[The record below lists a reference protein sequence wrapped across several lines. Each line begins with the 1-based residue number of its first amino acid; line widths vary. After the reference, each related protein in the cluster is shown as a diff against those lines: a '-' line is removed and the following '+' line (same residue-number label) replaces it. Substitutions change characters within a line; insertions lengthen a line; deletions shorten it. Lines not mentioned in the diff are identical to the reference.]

1 MPLKQTKN
9 IWFNDKLVPW
19 EEATIHVLTYA
30 LHYGAAVFEGIR
42 AYKTDDGCKIF
53 RLDEHIKR
61 LLNSAKIYRMN
72 VPYSHQELKNAC
84 QIIVSSN
91 DLNEGAYIRP
101 IAFRGYDDLGLHAHD
116 NDAIDVVVAA
126 WEWGPYLGNASLND
140 GVDACVSSWNKIN
153 PNTIPFMAKA
163 SGNYLSATLVSI
175 EARQNGY
182 DEGIL
187 LDSKGMV
194 SEGAGENIFMVKD
207 GKHAMN
213 FVVPPMRR
221 QGYLKSHEDGGLPV
235 DPGLEIAANSTSD
248 EARVAG
254 RTLLDRPDRPTA
266 IFAMSDEQAF
276 GVMLSAQDLGIRVP
290 GGLSVVGVDDHDQSE
305 LVGLTTVRQDV
316 VELGALAGELLL
328 EALAGGSVRHVEVP
342 TELILRT
349 STSPPD
355 G

>member
-1 MPLKQTKN
+1 
-9 IWFNDKLVPW
+9 
-19 EEATIHVLTYA
+19 

-53 RLDEHIKR
+53 RLNEHIKR

-153 PNTIPFMAKA
+153 PNTVPFMAKA
-163 SGNYLSATLVSI
+163 SGNYLSGTLVAM

-207 GKHAMN
+207 GKLYT
-213 FVVPPMRR
+213 PPLSSSVLDGITRDAVIKIA
-221 QGYLKSHEDGGLPV
+221 GSLKLDVIETEIPREQLYIADELFFTGTAVEITPIKSVDKITIGTGTKGPVTAQIQKVFFGLFDGSTEDSWGWLEPV
-235 DPGLEIAANSTSD
+235 E
-248 EARVAG
+248 
-254 RTLLDRPDRPTA
+254 
-266 IFAMSDEQAF
+266 
-276 GVMLSAQDLGIRVP
+276 
-290 GGLSVVGVDDHDQSE
+290 
-305 LVGLTTVRQDV
+305 
-316 VELGALAGELLL
+316 
-328 EALAGGSVRHVEVP
+328 
-342 TELILRT
+342 
-349 STSPPD
+349 
-355 G
+355 

>member
-1 MPLKQTKN
+1 MALKQTKN
-9 IWFNDKLVPW
+9 IWFNDKLIPW
-19 EEATIHVLTYA
+19 EDATIHVLTYA

-72 VPYSHQELKNAC
+72 IPYSHQELKNAC
-84 QIIVSSN
+84 RIIVSSN

-101 IAFRGYDDLGLHAHD
+101 IAFRGYDDLGLHAHN

-153 PNTIPFMAKA
+153 PNTVPFMAKA
-163 SGNYLSATLVSI
+163 SGNYLSGTLVAM

-207 GKHAMN
+207 GN
-213 FVVPPMRR
+213 LYTPP
-221 QGYLKSHEDGGLPV
+221 LSSSILDGITRDAV
-235 DPGLEIAANSTSD
+235 MKIAES
-248 EARVAG
+248 
-254 RTLLDRPDRPTA
+254 
-266 IFAMSDEQAF
+266 FK
-276 GVMLSAQDLGIRVP
+276 
-290 GGLSVVGVDDHDQSE
+290 LSVIETEIPREQLYIADELFFTGTAVEITPIKSVDKITIGTGTRGPVTTQIQKAFF
-305 LVGLTTVRQDV
+305 GLFDGSTEDSWGWLES
-316 VELGALAGELLL
+316 VE
-328 EALAGGSVRHVEVP
+328 
-342 TELILRT
+342 
-349 STSPPD
+349 
-355 G
+355 

>member
-1 MPLKQTKN
+1 MALKQTKN
-9 IWFNDKLVPW
+9 IWFNGKLVPW

-153 PNTIPFMAKA
+153 PNTVPFMAKA

-207 GKHAMN
+207 GKLYT
-213 FVVPPMRR
+213 PPLSSSVLDGITRDAVIKIA
-221 QGYLKSHEDGGLPV
+221 GSLKLGVIETEIPREQLYIADELFFTGTAVEITPIKSVDKITIGTGTKGPVTAQIQKVFFGLFDGSTEDSWGWLEPV
-235 DPGLEIAANSTSD
+235 E
-248 EARVAG
+248 
-254 RTLLDRPDRPTA
+254 
-266 IFAMSDEQAF
+266 
-276 GVMLSAQDLGIRVP
+276 
-290 GGLSVVGVDDHDQSE
+290 
-305 LVGLTTVRQDV
+305 
-316 VELGALAGELLL
+316 
-328 EALAGGSVRHVEVP
+328 
-342 TELILRT
+342 
-349 STSPPD
+349 
-355 G
+355 

>member
-1 MPLKQTKN
+1 MALKQTKN

-19 EEATIHVLTYA
+19 EDATIHVLTYA

-42 AYKTDDGCKIF
+42 AYKTGDGCKIF

-72 VPYSHQELKNAC
+72 IPYSHQELKNAC
-84 QIIVSSN
+84 RIIVSSN

-101 IAFRGYDDLGLHAHD
+101 IAFRGYDDLGLHAHN

-153 PNTIPFMAKA
+153 PNTVPFMAKA
-163 SGNYLSATLVSI
+163 SGNYLSGTLVAM

-207 GKHAMN
+207 GN
-213 FVVPPMRR
+213 LYTPP
-221 QGYLKSHEDGGLPV
+221 LSSSILDGITRDAV
-235 DPGLEIAANSTSD
+235 MKIAES
-248 EARVAG
+248 
-254 RTLLDRPDRPTA
+254 
-266 IFAMSDEQAF
+266 FK
-276 GVMLSAQDLGIRVP
+276 
-290 GGLSVVGVDDHDQSE
+290 LSVIETEIPREQLYIADELFFTGTAVEITPIKSVDKITIGTGTKGPVTAQIQKAFF
-305 LVGLTTVRQDV
+305 GLFDGSTEDSWGWLEP
-316 VELGALAGELLL
+316 VE
-328 EALAGGSVRHVEVP
+328 
-342 TELILRT
+342 
-349 STSPPD
+349 
-355 G
+355 

>member
-1 MPLKQTKN
+1 
-9 IWFNDKLVPW
+9 
-19 EEATIHVLTYA
+19 
-30 LHYGAAVFEGIR
+30 
-42 AYKTDDGCKIF
+42 
-53 RLDEHIKR
+53 
-61 LLNSAKIYRMN
+61 MN

-153 PNTIPFMAKA
+153 PNTVPFMAKA
-163 SGNYLSATLVSI
+163 SGNYLSGTLVAM

-207 GKHAMN
+207 GN
-213 FVVPPMRR
+213 LYTPPLSSSVLDGITRDAVIKIA
-221 QGYLKSHEDGGLPV
+221 GSLKLGVIETEIPREQLYIADELFFTGTAVEITPIKSVDKITIGTGTKGPVTAQIQKVFFGLFDGSTEDSWGWLEPV
-235 DPGLEIAANSTSD
+235 E
-248 EARVAG
+248 
-254 RTLLDRPDRPTA
+254 
-266 IFAMSDEQAF
+266 
-276 GVMLSAQDLGIRVP
+276 
-290 GGLSVVGVDDHDQSE
+290 
-305 LVGLTTVRQDV
+305 
-316 VELGALAGELLL
+316 
-328 EALAGGSVRHVEVP
+328 
-342 TELILRT
+342 
-349 STSPPD
+349 
-355 G
+355 

>member
-1 MPLKQTKN
+1 MALKQTKN

-19 EEATIHVLTYA
+19 EDATIHVLTYA

-42 AYKTDDGCKIF
+42 AYKTGDGCKIF

-72 VPYSHQELKNAC
+72 IPYSHQELKNAC
-84 QIIVSSN
+84 RIIVSSN

-101 IAFRGYDDLGLHAHD
+101 IAFRGYDDLGLHAHN

-153 PNTIPFMAKA
+153 PNTVPFMAKA
-163 SGNYLSATLVSI
+163 SGNYLSGTLVAM

-207 GKHAMN
+207 GN
-213 FVVPPMRR
+213 LYTPPLSSSVLDGITRDAVIKIA
-221 QGYLKSHEDGGLPV
+221 GSLKLGVIETEIPREQLYIADELFFTGTAVEITPIKSVDKITIGTGTKGPVTAQIQKVFFGLFDGSTEDSWGWLEPV
-235 DPGLEIAANSTSD
+235 E
-248 EARVAG
+248 
-254 RTLLDRPDRPTA
+254 
-266 IFAMSDEQAF
+266 
-276 GVMLSAQDLGIRVP
+276 
-290 GGLSVVGVDDHDQSE
+290 
-305 LVGLTTVRQDV
+305 
-316 VELGALAGELLL
+316 
-328 EALAGGSVRHVEVP
+328 
-342 TELILRT
+342 
-349 STSPPD
+349 
-355 G
+355 

>member
-1 MPLKQTKN
+1 MALKQTKN
-9 IWFNDKLVPW
+9 IWFNGKLVPW

-72 VPYSHQELKNAC
+72 IPYSHQELKNVC

-91 DLNEGAYIRP
+91 DLNEGAYIKP
-101 IAFRGYDDLGLHAHD
+101 IAFRSYDDLGLHA
-116 NDAIDVVVAA
+116 NNNEAIDVVVAA
-126 WEWGPYLGNASLND
+126 WEWGPYLGNAALND

-207 GKHAMN
+207 GKLYT
-213 FVVPPMRR
+213 PPLSSSVLDGITRDAVIKIA
-221 QGYLKSHEDGGLPV
+221 GSLKLGVIETEIPREQLYIADELFFTGTAVEITPIKSVDKITIGTGTKGPVTAQIQKVFFGLFDGSTEDSWGWLEPV
-235 DPGLEIAANSTSD
+235 E
-248 EARVAG
+248 
-254 RTLLDRPDRPTA
+254 
-266 IFAMSDEQAF
+266 
-276 GVMLSAQDLGIRVP
+276 
-290 GGLSVVGVDDHDQSE
+290 
-305 LVGLTTVRQDV
+305 
-316 VELGALAGELLL
+316 
-328 EALAGGSVRHVEVP
+328 
-342 TELILRT
+342 
-349 STSPPD
+349 
-355 G
+355 

>member
-1 MPLKQTKN
+1 MALKQTKN

-19 EEATIHVLTYA
+19 EDATIHVLTYA

-101 IAFRGYDDLGLHAHD
+101 IAFRGYDDLGLHAHN

-153 PNTIPFMAKA
+153 PNTVPFMAKA
-163 SGNYLSATLVSI
+163 SGNYLSGTLVAM

-207 GKHAMN
+207 GKLYT
-213 FVVPPMRR
+213 PPLSSSVLDGITRDAVIKIA
-221 QGYLKSHEDGGLPV
+221 GSLKLGVIETEIPREQLYIADELFFTGTAVEITPIKSVDKITIGTGTKGPVTAQIQKVFFGLFDGSTEDSWGWLEPV
-235 DPGLEIAANSTSD
+235 E
-248 EARVAG
+248 
-254 RTLLDRPDRPTA
+254 
-266 IFAMSDEQAF
+266 
-276 GVMLSAQDLGIRVP
+276 
-290 GGLSVVGVDDHDQSE
+290 
-305 LVGLTTVRQDV
+305 
-316 VELGALAGELLL
+316 
-328 EALAGGSVRHVEVP
+328 
-342 TELILRT
+342 
-349 STSPPD
+349 
-355 G
+355 

>member
-1 MPLKQTKN
+1 MALKQTKN

-19 EEATIHVLTYA
+19 EDATIHVLTYA

-153 PNTIPFMAKA
+153 PNTVPFMAKA
-163 SGNYLSATLVSI
+163 SGNYLSGTLVAM

-207 GKHAMN
+207 GN
-213 FVVPPMRR
+213 LYTPP
-221 QGYLKSHEDGGLPV
+221 LSSSILDGITRDAV
-235 DPGLEIAANSTSD
+235 MKIAGS
-248 EARVAG
+248 
-254 RTLLDRPDRPTA
+254 
-266 IFAMSDEQAF
+266 FK
-276 GVMLSAQDLGIRVP
+276 
-290 GGLSVVGVDDHDQSE
+290 LSVIETEIPREQLYIADELFFTGTAVEITPIKSVDKITIGTGTKGPVTAQIQKAFF
-305 LVGLTTVRQDV
+305 GLFDGSTEDSWGWLEP
-316 VELGALAGELLL
+316 VE
-328 EALAGGSVRHVEVP
+328 
-342 TELILRT
+342 
-349 STSPPD
+349 
-355 G
+355 

>member
-1 MPLKQTKN
+1 MALKQTKN

-101 IAFRGYDDLGLHAHD
+101 IAFRGYDDLGLHAHN

-153 PNTIPFMAKA
+153 PNTVPFMAKA
-163 SGNYLSATLVSI
+163 SGNYLSGTLVAM

-207 GKHAMN
+207 GN
-213 FVVPPMRR
+213 LYTPPLSSSVLDGITRDAVIKIA
-221 QGYLKSHEDGGLPV
+221 GSLKLGVIETEIPREQLYIADELFFTGTAVEITPIKSVDKITIGTGTKGPVTAQIQKVFFGLFDGSTEDSWGWLEPV
-235 DPGLEIAANSTSD
+235 E
-248 EARVAG
+248 
-254 RTLLDRPDRPTA
+254 
-266 IFAMSDEQAF
+266 
-276 GVMLSAQDLGIRVP
+276 
-290 GGLSVVGVDDHDQSE
+290 
-305 LVGLTTVRQDV
+305 
-316 VELGALAGELLL
+316 
-328 EALAGGSVRHVEVP
+328 
-342 TELILRT
+342 
-349 STSPPD
+349 
-355 G
+355 

>member
-19 EEATIHVLTYA
+19 EDATIHVLTYA
-30 LHYGAAVFEGIR
+30 LHYGSAVFEGIR

-53 RLDEHIKR
+53 RLDEHIIR
-61 LLNSAKIYRMN
+61 LINSAKIYRMN

-153 PNTIPFMAKA
+153 PNTVPFMAKA
-163 SGNYLSATLVSI
+163 SGNYLSGTLVAM

-207 GKHAMN
+207 GN
-213 FVVPPMRR
+213 LYTPPLSSSVLDGITRDAVIKIA
-221 QGYLKSHEDGGLPV
+221 GSLKLGVIETEIPREQLYIADELFFTGTAVEITPIKSVDKITIGTGTKGPVTAQIQKVFFGLFDGSTEDSWGWLEPV
-235 DPGLEIAANSTSD
+235 E
-248 EARVAG
+248 
-254 RTLLDRPDRPTA
+254 
-266 IFAMSDEQAF
+266 
-276 GVMLSAQDLGIRVP
+276 
-290 GGLSVVGVDDHDQSE
+290 
-305 LVGLTTVRQDV
+305 
-316 VELGALAGELLL
+316 
-328 EALAGGSVRHVEVP
+328 
-342 TELILRT
+342 
-349 STSPPD
+349 
-355 G
+355 

>member
-1 MPLKQTKN
+1 MALKQTKN

-19 EEATIHVLTYA
+19 EDATIHVLTYA

-153 PNTIPFMAKA
+153 PNTVPFMAKA
-163 SGNYLSATLVSI
+163 SGNYLSGTLVAM

-194 SEGAGENIFMVKD
+194 SEGAGENIFMVKGGNLYTPPLSSSILD
-207 GKHAMN
+207 GITRDAVIK
-213 FVVPPMRR
+213 
-221 QGYLKSHEDGGLPV
+221 
-235 DPGLEIAANSTSD
+235 IAES
-248 EARVAG
+248 
-254 RTLLDRPDRPTA
+254 
-266 IFAMSDEQAF
+266 FK
-276 GVMLSAQDLGIRVP
+276 
-290 GGLSVVGVDDHDQSE
+290 LSVIETEIPREQLYIADELFFTGTAVEITPIKSVDKITIGTGTRGPVTTQIQKAFF
-305 LVGLTTVRQDV
+305 GLFDGSTEDSWGWLES
-316 VELGALAGELLL
+316 VE
-328 EALAGGSVRHVEVP
+328 
-342 TELILRT
+342 
-349 STSPPD
+349 
-355 G
+355 

>member
-1 MPLKQTKN
+1 MALKQTKN

-19 EEATIHVLTYA
+19 EDATIHVLTYA

-72 VPYSHQELKNAC
+72 IPYSHQELKNAC
-84 QIIVSSN
+84 RIIVSSN

-101 IAFRGYDDLGLHAHD
+101 IAFRGYDDLGLHAHN

-126 WEWGPYLGNASLND
+126 WEWGTYLGNAALKD

-153 PNTIPFMAKA
+153 PNTVPFMAKA
-163 SGNYLSATLVSI
+163 SGNYLSGTLVAM

-207 GKHAMN
+207 GN
-213 FVVPPMRR
+213 LYTPPLSSSVLDGITRDAVIKIA
-221 QGYLKSHEDGGLPV
+221 GSLKL
-235 DPGLEIAANSTSD
+235 
-248 EARVAG
+248 
-254 RTLLDRPDRPTA
+254 
-266 IFAMSDEQAF
+266 
-276 GVMLSAQDLGIRVP
+276 GVMETEIPREQLYIADELFFTGTAVEITPIKSVDKITIGTGTKGPVTAQIQKVFF
-290 GGLSVVGVDDHDQSE
+290 GLFDGSTEDSWGWLE
-305 LVGLTTVRQDV
+305 P
-316 VELGALAGELLL
+316 VE
-328 EALAGGSVRHVEVP
+328 
-342 TELILRT
+342 
-349 STSPPD
+349 
-355 G
+355 

>member
-1 MPLKQTKN
+1 MALKQTKN

-19 EEATIHVLTYA
+19 EDATIHVLTYA
-30 LHYGAAVFEGIR
+30 LHYGSAVFEGIR

-101 IAFRGYDDLGLHAHD
+101 IAFRGYDDLGLHAHN

-126 WEWGPYLGNASLND
+126 WEWGTYLGNAALKD

-153 PNTIPFMAKA
+153 PNTVPFMAKA
-163 SGNYLSATLVSI
+163 SGNYLSGTLVAM

-207 GKHAMN
+207 GN
-213 FVVPPMRR
+213 LYTPP
-221 QGYLKSHEDGGLPV
+221 LSSSILDGITRDAV
-235 DPGLEIAANSTSD
+235 MKIAES
-248 EARVAG
+248 
-254 RTLLDRPDRPTA
+254 
-266 IFAMSDEQAF
+266 FK
-276 GVMLSAQDLGIRVP
+276 
-290 GGLSVVGVDDHDQSE
+290 LSVIETEIPREQLYIADELFFTGTAVEITPIKSVDKITIGTGTRGPVTTQIQKAFF
-305 LVGLTTVRQDV
+305 GLFDGSTEDSWGWLES
-316 VELGALAGELLL
+316 VE
-328 EALAGGSVRHVEVP
+328 
-342 TELILRT
+342 
-349 STSPPD
+349 
-355 G
+355 

>member
-1 MPLKQTKN
+1 MALKQTKN

-84 QIIVSSN
+84 QIIVRSN

-101 IAFRGYDDLGLHAHD
+101 IAFRGYDDLGLHAHN

-153 PNTIPFMAKA
+153 PNTVPFMAKA
-163 SGNYLSATLVSI
+163 SGNYLSGTLVAM

-207 GKHAMN
+207 GN
-213 FVVPPMRR
+213 LYTPPLSSSVLDGITRDAVIKIA
-221 QGYLKSHEDGGLPV
+221 GSLKLGVIETEIPREQLYIADELFFTGTAVEITPIKSVDKITIGTGTKGPVTAQIQKVFFGLFDGSTEDSWGWLEPV
-235 DPGLEIAANSTSD
+235 E
-248 EARVAG
+248 
-254 RTLLDRPDRPTA
+254 
-266 IFAMSDEQAF
+266 
-276 GVMLSAQDLGIRVP
+276 
-290 GGLSVVGVDDHDQSE
+290 
-305 LVGLTTVRQDV
+305 
-316 VELGALAGELLL
+316 
-328 EALAGGSVRHVEVP
+328 
-342 TELILRT
+342 
-349 STSPPD
+349 
-355 G
+355 

>member
-1 MPLKQTKN
+1 MSLKQTKN

-19 EEATIHVLTYA
+19 EDATIHVLTHA
-30 LHYGAAVFEGIR
+30 LHYGSAVFEGIR

-72 VPYSHQELKNAC
+72 IPYSHQELKNAC
-84 QIIVSSN
+84 RIIVSSN

-101 IAFRGYDDLGLHAHD
+101 IAFRGYDDLGLHAHN

-126 WEWGPYLGNASLND
+126 WEWGTYLGNAALKD

-153 PNTIPFMAKA
+153 PNTVPFMAKA
-163 SGNYLSATLVSI
+163 SGNYLSGTLVAM

-207 GKHAMN
+207 GN
-213 FVVPPMRR
+213 LYTPP
-221 QGYLKSHEDGGLPV
+221 LSSSILDGITRDAV
-235 DPGLEIAANSTSD
+235 MKIAES
-248 EARVAG
+248 
-254 RTLLDRPDRPTA
+254 
-266 IFAMSDEQAF
+266 FK
-276 GVMLSAQDLGIRVP
+276 
-290 GGLSVVGVDDHDQSE
+290 LSVIETEIPREQLYIADELFFTGTAVEITPIKSVDKITIGTGTRGPVTTQIQKAFF
-305 LVGLTTVRQDV
+305 GLFDGSTEDSWGWLES
-316 VELGALAGELLL
+316 VE
-328 EALAGGSVRHVEVP
+328 
-342 TELILRT
+342 
-349 STSPPD
+349 
-355 G
+355 

>member
-1 MPLKQTKN
+1 MSLKQTKN

-19 EEATIHVLTYA
+19 EDATIHVLTYA

-101 IAFRGYDDLGLHAHD
+101 IAFRGYDDLGLHAHN

-153 PNTIPFMAKA
+153 PNTVPFMAKA
-163 SGNYLSATLVSI
+163 SGNYLSGTLVAM

-207 GKHAMN
+207 GN
-213 FVVPPMRR
+213 LYTPPLSSSVLDGITRDTVIKIA
-221 QGYLKSHEDGGLPV
+221 GSLKLGVIETEIPREQLYIADELFFTGTAVEITPIKSVDKITIGTGTKGPVTAQIQKVFFGLFDGSTEDSWGWLEPV
-235 DPGLEIAANSTSD
+235 E
-248 EARVAG
+248 
-254 RTLLDRPDRPTA
+254 
-266 IFAMSDEQAF
+266 
-276 GVMLSAQDLGIRVP
+276 
-290 GGLSVVGVDDHDQSE
+290 
-305 LVGLTTVRQDV
+305 
-316 VELGALAGELLL
+316 
-328 EALAGGSVRHVEVP
+328 
-342 TELILRT
+342 
-349 STSPPD
+349 
-355 G
+355 

>member
-1 MPLKQTKN
+1 MALKQTKN

-19 EEATIHVLTYA
+19 EDATIHVLTYA

-42 AYKTDDGCKIF
+42 AYKTGDGCKIF

-72 VPYSHQELKNAC
+72 IPYSHQELKNAC

-101 IAFRGYDDLGLHAHD
+101 IAFRGYDDLGLHAHN

-126 WEWGPYLGNASLND
+126 WEWGTYLGNAALKD

-153 PNTIPFMAKA
+153 PNTVPFMAKA
-163 SGNYLSATLVSI
+163 SGNYLSGTLVAM

-207 GKHAMN
+207 GN
-213 FVVPPMRR
+213 LYTPPLSSSVLDGITRDAVIKIA
-221 QGYLKSHEDGGLPV
+221 GSLKLGVIETEIPREQLYIADELFFTGTAVEITPIKSVDKITIGTGTKGPVTAQIQKVFFGLFDGSTEDSWGWLEPV
-235 DPGLEIAANSTSD
+235 E
-248 EARVAG
+248 
-254 RTLLDRPDRPTA
+254 
-266 IFAMSDEQAF
+266 
-276 GVMLSAQDLGIRVP
+276 
-290 GGLSVVGVDDHDQSE
+290 
-305 LVGLTTVRQDV
+305 
-316 VELGALAGELLL
+316 
-328 EALAGGSVRHVEVP
+328 
-342 TELILRT
+342 
-349 STSPPD
+349 
-355 G
+355 

>member
-1 MPLKQTKN
+1 MALKQTKN
-9 IWFNDKLVPW
+9 IWFNDKLIPW
-19 EEATIHVLTYA
+19 EDATIHVLTYA

-101 IAFRGYDDLGLHAHD
+101 IAFRGYDDLGLHAHN

-153 PNTIPFMAKA
+153 PNTVPFMAKA
-163 SGNYLSATLVSI
+163 SGNYLSGTLVAM

-207 GKHAMN
+207 GN
-213 FVVPPMRR
+213 LYTPP
-221 QGYLKSHEDGGLPV
+221 LSSSILDGITRDAV
-235 DPGLEIAANSTSD
+235 MKIAES
-248 EARVAG
+248 
-254 RTLLDRPDRPTA
+254 
-266 IFAMSDEQAF
+266 FK
-276 GVMLSAQDLGIRVP
+276 
-290 GGLSVVGVDDHDQSE
+290 LSVIETEIPREQLYIADELFFTGTAVEITPIKSVDKITIGTGTRGPVTTQIQKAFF
-305 LVGLTTVRQDV
+305 GLFDGSTEDSWGWLES
-316 VELGALAGELLL
+316 VE
-328 EALAGGSVRHVEVP
+328 
-342 TELILRT
+342 
-349 STSPPD
+349 
-355 G
+355 

>member
-153 PNTIPFMAKA
+153 PNTVPFMAKA
-163 SGNYLSATLVSI
+163 SGNYLSGTLVAM

-207 GKHAMN
+207 GKLYT
-213 FVVPPMRR
+213 PPLSSSVLDGITRDAVIKIA
-221 QGYLKSHEDGGLPV
+221 GSLKLGVIETEIPREQLYIADELFFTGTAVEITPIKSVDKITIGTGTKGPVTAQIQKVFFGLFDGSTEDSWGWLEPV
-235 DPGLEIAANSTSD
+235 E
-248 EARVAG
+248 
-254 RTLLDRPDRPTA
+254 
-266 IFAMSDEQAF
+266 
-276 GVMLSAQDLGIRVP
+276 
-290 GGLSVVGVDDHDQSE
+290 
-305 LVGLTTVRQDV
+305 
-316 VELGALAGELLL
+316 
-328 EALAGGSVRHVEVP
+328 
-342 TELILRT
+342 
-349 STSPPD
+349 
-355 G
+355 

>member
-1 MPLKQTKN
+1 MALKQTKN

-19 EEATIHVLTYA
+19 EDATIHVLTYA

-153 PNTIPFMAKA
+153 PNTVPFMAKA

-207 GKHAMN
+207 GKLYT
-213 FVVPPMRR
+213 PPLSSSVLDGITRDAVIKIAES
-221 QGYLKSHEDGGLPV
+221 LK
-235 DPGLEIAANSTSD
+235 
-248 EARVAG
+248 
-254 RTLLDRPDRPTA
+254 
-266 IFAMSDEQAF
+266 
-276 GVMLSAQDLGIRVP
+276 
-290 GGLSVVGVDDHDQSE
+290 LSVIEAEIPREQLYIADELFFTGTAVEITPIKSVDKITIGTGTKGPVTAQIQK
-305 LVGLTTVRQDV
+305 VFFGLFDGSTEDSWGWLEP
-316 VELGALAGELLL
+316 VE
-328 EALAGGSVRHVEVP
+328 
-342 TELILRT
+342 
-349 STSPPD
+349 
-355 G
+355 